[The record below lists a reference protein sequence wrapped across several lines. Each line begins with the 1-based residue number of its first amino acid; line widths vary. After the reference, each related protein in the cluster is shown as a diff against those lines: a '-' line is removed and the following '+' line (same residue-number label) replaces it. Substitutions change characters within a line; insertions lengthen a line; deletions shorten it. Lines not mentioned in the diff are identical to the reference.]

1 MLVLLNQPDQRV
13 MDLYLDQ
20 QLEVMQSGLPLM
32 DLDHK
37 LPLVARPKILWH
49 RCSPT
54 I

>member
-1 MLVLLNQPDQRV
+1 

-37 LPLVARPKILWH
+37 LPLVALRGSATDALAASDSAIGAAS
-49 RCSPT
+49 SPSP
-54 I
+54 